1 MEMKNLWKQL
11 SLLLVLTMILTGI
24 QPCDVQAASRKY
36 VKSLSVSKKSLTL
49 KKGQS
54 KTISCKVKV
63 RGKANKR
70 ISVKRSNSNVK
81 VTVKKGKI
89 KIKAQKSGICKITV
103 STKGKNRKGK
113 RIKKQIRIKVV
124 SGSGSAGTSSS
135 DNQTSGSNSYT
146 KTTAPG
152 YPSVPGGTMPQKTRR
167 PVSTRKPTVSATV
180 DPGVKFTTAPWIGV
194 TSAPDIGGDVE
205 VSRSEWVVAVMQ
217 LTGYQEQEELF
228 DYNSDGTISY
238 SFTDISGHSDARL
251 LETAA
256 KYGIIPKAGGQFYPD
271 SAADREFLALTS
283 VRAIGFATDESD
295 ITVTDKADLEY
306 AEEDA
311 IAIQIGL
318 LESRNNQFDPDRAI
332 TKAEKQTA
340 ETVLSEIMAGREID
354 ENHEDTI
361 VYNDDVVVDQDIT
374 DYTINEQNGE
384 YTVMLS
390 VGTEFDH
397 VSAGDSIVLPA
408 TVENPEGIALVVRD
422 SSLSPNGNIRII
434 TGTAPDEVMDFVD
447 SVDIEGMAEPEMGE
461 ATAVEGV
468 ATVTVTE
475 GKKNA
480 AKGNGIRGKSIEGS
494 VDLEN
499 QTKFSYTVEELGTTV
514 SFYLSE
520 LQYKIDFNKKGVKE
534 LYIGLPNVF
543 ALETDFKASK
553 EFSQKI
559 GDIPIQLQAGFS
571 ANIEVF
577 LEAEIGGEISLDFK
591 LSNDIGVQ
599 YYNGMFS
606 LEKKCNPSLDIMVD
620 ADMDAGAKLQ
630 LGLYWMKGIQEIFSK
645 EDPSPIYNIYTKW
658 GLHGDA
664 TLHIRNDQY
673 TSYEN
678 LACVDLGYYLYGN
691 VGVGDGS
698 YLGEAFQLK
707 KTWEI
712 FDEENSPLRK
722 AIHIENGKII
732 AACTYQKSDALFEDF
747 IKSYEFLCDD
757 NRTYDTYAYYDD
769 EHELFVQSDL
779 EGVEKPFSYEIA
791 DYDSDGSNELLIA
804 NMGHGYNDYN
814 NNGMEDDDEGFS
826 TINLQMYELE
836 NGSVKLQAEK
846 LCVVQDTW
854 SSWYYHNIPAFETT
868 GDGWTEIYRYKQ
880 NGEQIVAVEYNDV
893 EAFCD
898 GTAFIF
904 MAVKYNGKR
913 WIDVGEI
920 TFDETFEEDLEEY
933 QNKFSAIGLN
943 VNFEEMLLTGNHVM
957 DYIDDSILIGRSKSE
972 TFSNDMWFNPNVLYK
987 IGRISFTRQ

>member
-1 MEMKNLWKQL
+1 MKKLWKQL
-11 SLLLVLTMILTGI
+11 SLLLALTMILTGI
-24 QPCDVQAASRKY
+24 KPCDVQAASRKY
-36 VKSLSVSKKSLTL
+36 VKSLSVSRRSLTL
-49 KKGQS
+49 RKGQS
-54 KTISCKVKV
+54 KTISYKVKV
-63 RGKANKR
+63 RGKVNKK

-81 VTVKKGKI
+81 VSAKKGKI
-89 KIKAQKSGICKITV
+89 KIKAQKSGICNITV
-103 STKGKNRKGK
+103 FTKGKNQKGK

-124 SGSGSAGTSSS
+124 SDSGSAGTSSS
-135 DNQTSGSNSYT
+135 DNQTFGSNSYT

-152 YPSVPGGTMPQKTRR
+152 YTSVPSGTMPQKTRR
-167 PVSTRKPTVSATV
+167 PVSTQKPTVSVTD
-180 DPGVKFTTAPWIGV
+180 DPGVKFTTAPGISV
-194 TSAPDIGGDVE
+194 TSAPDIGVDVE
-205 VSRSEWVVAVMQ
+205 VSRSEWVVAVMR

-238 SFTDISGHSDARL
+238 SFTDISDHSNARL

-256 KYGIIPKAGGQFYPD
+256 KYGIVPKSGGQFYPN
-271 SAADREFLALTS
+271 SAADREFLAVTS
-283 VRAIGFATDESD
+283 IRAIGFVTDESD
-295 ITVTDKADLEY
+295 ITVTDKANLEY

-318 LESRNNQFDPDRAI
+318 LESRNNQFDPDLAI

-374 DYTINEQNGE
+374 DYTVNEENGE

-390 VGTEFDH
+390 AGTEFDH

-408 TVENPEGIALVVRD
+408 TAESSEGMALVVRD
-422 SSLSPNGNIRII
+422 SYLSQNGNIRII

-447 SVDIEGMAEPEMGE
+447 SVDIEGMAEPKMGD

-480 AKGNGIRGKSIEGS
+480 AKRNGIRGKSIEGS

-499 QTKFSYTVEELGTTV
+499 QTKFSYTVKELGTTV

-606 LEKKCNPSLDIMVD
+606 LEKKCRPSLDIMVD
-620 ADMDAGAKLQ
+620 ADLDAGAKLQ

-645 EDPSPIYNIYTKW
+645 EDSSPIYNICTKW

-664 TLHIRNDQY
+664 TLHVRNDQY

-691 VGVGDGS
+691 IGMGDGS

-707 KTWEI
+707 KTWWI
-712 FDEENSPLRK
+712 LDEENSPLK
-722 AIHIENGKII
+722 KTIHIENGEIVPS
-732 AACTYQKSDALFEDF
+732 CTYQIGNMEPDDNGWKDAYIEFIESCENGYNEYDGTYGNTYHLININNDDIPELYIDF
-747 IKSYEFLCDD
+747 STSASGSVLCTYCDD
-757 NRTYDTYAYYDD
+757 QVITQSMWISGLSYVEGKNSFRDSGGRMDNYYDKIYCIEDGKFVQLHNGEYGAVNDADVQYDQDGYPIYDYYWNGIHVSSKDEYMNLLSSAYDTYHSID
-769 EHELFVQSDL
+769 
-779 EGVEKPFSYEIA
+779 PFDTAEYIPEV
-791 DYDSDGSNELLIA
+791 
-804 NMGHGYNDYN
+804 GHY
-814 NNGMEDDDEGFS
+814 
-826 TINLQMYELE
+826 
-836 NGSVKLQAEK
+836 V
-846 LCVVQDTW
+846 
-854 SSWYYHNIPAFETT
+854 
-868 GDGWTEIYRYKQ
+868 GDGIYGYEEIEEAIR
-880 NGEQIVAVEYNDV
+880 EY
-893 EAFCD
+893 
-898 GTAFIF
+898 
-904 MAVKYNGKR
+904 
-913 WIDVGEI
+913 
-920 TFDETFEEDLEEY
+920 
-933 QNKFSAIGLN
+933 
-943 VNFEEMLLTGNHVM
+943 
-957 DYIDDSILIGRSKSE
+957 
-972 TFSNDMWFNPNVLYK
+972 
-987 IGRISFTRQ
+987 